1 MEIKSYEDFKFED
14 ELVGVD
20 DVSITYLQNSDC
32 TEEDENAQ
40 SIIISTR
47 NNGVGRFINIKTEN
61 WSFNDVDELIKLIAK
76 FTKSP
81 EQNPIKLKTVKD
93 LQLMD
98 DIWVKED
105 GEIYSGWVWDISR
118 RCITV
123 IYGEDIRDY
132 KFQMQKPLN
141 RTTIEQ
147 DNKILFCNKP
157 E

>member
-61 WSFNDVDELIKLIAK
+61 WSFNDVDELIKLI
-76 FTKSP
+76 
-81 EQNPIKLKTVKD
+81 
-93 LQLMD
+93 
-98 DIWVKED
+98 ED
-105 GEIYSGWVWDISR
+105 FKKRAGLCG
-118 RCITV
+118 
-123 IYGEDIRDY
+123 
-132 KFQMQKPLN
+132 
-141 RTTIEQ
+141 
-147 DNKILFCNKP
+147 
-157 E
+157 

>member
-61 WSFNDVDELIKLIAK
+61 WSFNDVDELIKLIEDFKKRAGLCGW
-76 FTKSP
+76 
-81 EQNPIKLKTVKD
+81 QNL
-93 LQLMD
+93 
-98 DIWVKED
+98 
-105 GEIYSGWVWDISR
+105 
-118 RCITV
+118 
-123 IYGEDIRDY
+123 
-132 KFQMQKPLN
+132 
-141 RTTIEQ
+141 
-147 DNKILFCNKP
+147 
-157 E
+157 